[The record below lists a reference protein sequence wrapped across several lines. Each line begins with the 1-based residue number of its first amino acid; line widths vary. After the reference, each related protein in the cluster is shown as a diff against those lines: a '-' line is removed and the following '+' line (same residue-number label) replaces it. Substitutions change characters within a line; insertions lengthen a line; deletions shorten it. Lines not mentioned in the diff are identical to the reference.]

1 MDRECPF
8 LIQTESHEAPIERH
22 PHNTVAQI
30 RKKFNSILHKIE
42 KNECDLGQIG
52 GSAVWGL

>member
-1 MDRECPF
+1 MSG
-8 LIQTESHEAPIERH
+8 IHEAPIERH

-52 GSAVWGL
+52 GSAVWDL

>member
-1 MDRECPF
+1 MGISYI
-8 LIQTESHEAPIERH
+8 LMSGIHEAPIERH

-30 RKKFNSILHKIE
+30 RKTFNSILHKIE

-52 GSAVWGL
+52 GSAVWDL